1 MLFSAL
7 TYIALDF
14 MRKMSFVVVTEEQLW
29 LRMIGEVF
37 YILNTEEQL
46 WLRMIG
52 EVFYILNTLYAGL

>member
-1 MLFSAL
+1 M
-7 TYIALDF
+7 
-14 MRKMSFVVVTEEQLW
+14 VVTEEQLW
-29 LRMIGEVF
+29 LMMIEEVF